1 MSKQQEQV
9 DRNYN
14 VFVKQLPELMQ
25 SHGGK
30 FALMRDGEI
39 VAFFDTARDAYV
51 AGQELYK
58 QDSYFSVQE
67 VVQGPIELGFY
78 SHAVFHRGI

>member
-1 MSKQQEQV
+1 
-9 DRNYN
+9 
-14 VFVKQLPELMQ
+14 
-25 SHGGK
+25 
-30 FALMRDGEI
+30 MRDGEI

>member
-1 MSKQQEQV
+1 MSKQQDQV

-14 VFVKQLPELMQ
+14 AFVKRLPELMQ

-39 VAFFDTARDAYV
+39 VAFFDTAAMLMWLDRRCISRILIFLFRKLYRDN
-51 AGQELYK
+51 
-58 QDSYFSVQE
+58 
-67 VVQGPIELGFY
+67 
-78 SHAVFHRGI
+78 

>member
-14 VFVKQLPELMQ
+14 AFVKRLPELMQ

-30 FALMRDGEI
+30 FALMRDGAI

-58 QDSYFSVQE
+58 QDSYFSVQ
-67 VVQGPIELGFY
+67 GSCTGTN
-78 SHAVFHRGI
+78 